1 VDQADDAGGGV
12 AAALERSARAGVR
25 SMVCVGTDADTSAQ
39 ALALARA
46 GRRGALGPG
55 APAVWATAGLHP
67 HEAALGA
74 ASVAPL
80 IEAAVAE
87 ADGALVAVGEC
98 GLDYFYEHSPRPDQR
113 RAFAEQIGLAQRFGL
128 TLVIH
133 ARDAWDDLFA
143 VLGSEGVPRRTV
155 LHCFTGGPAELER
168 CLEAQM
174 FVSFSGIVTFKNAE
188 PVRQAAGRCPPDRLL
203 VETDSPFLAPVPHRG
218 RPNEPA
224 YVPLVGAAVAEVRGV
239 APEVVAAS
247 SALAA
252 RQAFSL

>member
-1 VDQADDAGGGV
+1 MWAPTPTPRPKPWPWPGPAG
-12 AAALERSARAGVR
+12 
-25 SMVCVGTDADTSAQ
+25 
-39 ALALARA
+39 
-46 GRRGALGPG
+46 RGALGPD

-98 GLDYFYEHSPRPDQR
+98 GLDYFYEHAPRHEQR
-113 RAFAEQIGLAQRFGL
+113 RAFAAQIGLAQLWGL

-155 LHCFTGGPAELER
+155 LHCFTGGPAELEP
-168 CLEAQM
+168 LP
-174 FVSFSGIVTFKNAE
+174 GG
-188 PVRQAAGRCPPDRLL
+188 PHVRVLQRHRDLQERRAGPPGRRRCPSTACWSRRT
-203 VETDSPFLAPVPHRG
+203 VPFLAPVPHRG

-224 YVPLVGAAVAEVRGV
+224 YVALVGAAVAEVKDL

-247 SALAA
+247 SGAAA